1 MISTMIERVRRP
13 AGILRSH
20 YDDIPFDVLPD
31 FAPLD
36 AHKSDDESREA
47 AAGSRGTA
55 HLESASKFRRMDA
68 DAPPPPPTNCPS
80 CRCDFNKDPACP
92 SGFDSCVCPGP
103 WGDGWEEP
111 KSEMQM
117 LS

>member
-1 MISTMIERVRRP
+1 MIERLRRP

-20 YDDIPFDVLPD
+20 YDDIPFDILPD

-92 SGFDSCVCPGP
+92 GGFDSCVCPGP
-103 WGDGWEEP
+103 WGDGGWEEP
-111 KSEMQM
+111 KSEMQK